1 MWKHSRRRRGGKMR
15 VKYMRGEPLIHLN
28 PSYNV
33 PLLGKMSIPLGGRN
47 FLLRRSG
54 KGLDKVEKGWEG
66 HVMLRGS
73 LSNLYSIILHPLT
86 HYYNFYVFDFIKPS
100 N

>member
-1 MWKHSRRRRGGKMR
+1 MR
-15 VKYMRGEPLIHLN
+15 VKYMRGEPPIHLN

-33 PLLGKMSIPLGGRN
+33 PLLGKTSIPLGGRN

-73 LSNLYSIILHPLT
+73 LSNHHFTFSHPLT
-86 HYYNFYVFDFIKPS
+86 HYYNFYILPCLDFS